1 MKMLSLLILFVVVS
15 VCYADEAKLR
25 EYQIAIKTGDIAK
38 ANMVQRTMND
48 EDRTKSIKLYKE
60 WKKQQEIAKKK
71 AYEDHVKKMM
81 PARKAFAKGYEQ
93 DMLNKG
99 LDVYA
104 STHGKDHT
112 TFKIK
117 YILTN
122 RPLVHKLI
130 NDENFTGTLKGMG
143 FKKIIMTDGYNDTW
157 SANL

>member
-99 LDVYA
+99 CTEIV
-104 STHGKDHT
+104 
-112 TFKIK
+112 
-117 YILTN
+117 
-122 RPLVHKLI
+122 
-130 NDENFTGTLKGMG
+130 FT
-143 FKKIIMTDGYNDTW
+143 
-157 SANL
+157 